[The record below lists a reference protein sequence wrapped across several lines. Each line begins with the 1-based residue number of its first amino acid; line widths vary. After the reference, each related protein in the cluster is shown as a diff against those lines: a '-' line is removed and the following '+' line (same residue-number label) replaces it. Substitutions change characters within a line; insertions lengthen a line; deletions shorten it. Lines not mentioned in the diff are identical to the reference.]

1 MDTQIFIERRK
12 KLVEQVVKNFLDKK
26 GSIILWANFETEN
39 GRFLQE
45 ATFFYFTGITEPGV
59 ALKIDLDGT
68 STLYIPD
75 TSGRRKEWVA
85 GSFEKDDE
93 SLQRAGVD
101 VIEYL
106 GEPLQGY
113 VLSPLFAQRNYKF
126 LSDEVSKLPVLFTCH
141 PRIGFNYVQQVG
153 ILNHLKSWIKLPE
166 VINISSVVAQ
176 MRRQKS
182 KAEIEQIFNA
192 VRITTEAMISVT
204 ALIKKGANERDV
216 EAGLSFVIKSSD
228 AQAAYPAIVATGK
241 NASILHYVQN
251 NTVIKKGELLLIDCG
266 ASVNHYCSDLSRT
279 FPVSGKFTKRQRE
292 LYGFVLECQDY
303 IASLVRPG
311 IWLNNKE
318 NPENSLHHLAVE
330 FFKKKGIERYFN
342 HGIGHYLGLE
352 PHDVGSYAEP
362 LQEGDIIALEPGLY
376 IPDESIGIR
385 IEDNYWVIKDGS
397 HCLSED
403 LPKAPDD
410 IESLMKKSA

>member
-1 MDTQIFIERRK
+1 MDTKIFIERRK
-12 KLVEQVVKNFLDKK
+12 KLVELVAKNFPDKK
-26 GSIILWANFETEN
+26 GSIILWANFEAEN
-39 GRFLQE
+39 GSFLQE

-59 ALKIDLDGT
+59 ALKIALDGT
-68 STLYIPD
+68 AILYIPD
-75 TSGRRKEWVA
+75 TSGRRKEWVVGA
-85 GSFEKDDE
+85 FEKDAE
-93 SLQRAGVD
+93 SLKRTGVD

-113 VLSPLFAQRNYKF
+113 VLSPLFTQRNYKF
-126 LSDEVSKLPVLFTCH
+126 LSEEISNLPVLFTCY
-141 PRIGFNYVQQVG
+141 PRTGFNYVQQVG
-153 ILNHLKSWIKLPE
+153 ILNHIKSWMEFPE
-166 VINISSVVAQ
+166 INDVSSIVAQ
-176 MRRQKS
+176 MRCQKS
-182 KAEIEQIFNA
+182 KVEIEQIFNA
-192 VRITTEAMISVT
+192 VRITTEAIVSVT
-204 ALIKKGANERDV
+204 ALIKDGANERDV

-228 AQAAYPAIVATGK
+228 AQAAYPTIVATGK

-266 ASVNHYCSDLSRT
+266 ASVNHYCADISRT

-318 NPENSLHHLAVE
+318 NAEESLHHLAVE
-330 FFKKKGIERYFN
+330 FFKRKGVERYFN

-352 PHDVGSYAEP
+352 PHDVGSYAKP
-362 LQEGDIIALEPGLY
+362 LQEGDVIALEPGLY
-376 IPDESIGIR
+376 IPEENIGIR

-403 LPKAPDD
+403 LPKAIDD
-410 IESLMKKSA
+410 IEALMKKSV